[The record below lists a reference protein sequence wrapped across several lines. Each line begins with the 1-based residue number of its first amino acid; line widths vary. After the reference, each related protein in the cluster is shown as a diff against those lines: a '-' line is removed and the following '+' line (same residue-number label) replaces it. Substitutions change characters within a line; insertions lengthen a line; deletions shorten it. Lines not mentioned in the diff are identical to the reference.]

1 MALSNI
7 HDSPVKFA
15 TRQSFHSGLL
25 PKVDVIRKELLT
37 AMSGK
42 FVNMKFDKFMDTFVR
57 NELGPVKP
65 PPPKK
70 WKGKFNAITNG
81 IQEAGLQTNSYALP
95 YCPPGYKMISSP
107 DRADQTDSFGQKAD
121 GGVYASSEAP
131 KDNRTCWA
139 TKALSVEFKKAS
151 TKDDPFDDKGGQGS
165 SSFEAESIQRRKNR
179 GQIIHY
185 ASEVFLRQHRCFLFS
200 IIVLGTSARI
210 LRWDRSGTIVTEKFD
225 YRRRPEMICEFLWS
239 FARLSPKAQGYDT
252 TAVRVE
258 KGSPEYDLMDR
269 MAELPEDADR
279 TPWSYIG
286 DYFRS
291 SLAPGWIRYKVTVVD
306 EGESGNDGQDAGDSD
321 NGATGDTVAD
331 DPGAGEGSKASSM
344 QPHFFASGV
353 LGRGTRG
360 YVAIDVAARKFVF
373 LKDAWRVKL
382 PGIQREGDVLRFLN
396 AKDVQNIPTVLCHGD
411 IDGQCTLS
419 QVYSEWLDDDDRNPL
434 KEHCHYRLAE
444 YEIGQKL
451 ETFGAGTILLKI
463 MWDCLTAH
471 EDAYVKA
478 RILHR
483 DISEGNILIF
493 WRQNSEGQI
502 VPCGLL
508 NDWELSKKIPNID
521 APQDEGSSGR
531 QPDRTGTWLFLSAMS
546 LHNKW
551 KKIVLQDDLES
562 FFHVLLYMAV
572 RFIPS
577 NCDDVGGFIDR
588 FFEAAVVR
596 KDGEYIC
603 GSDKLHMMKSGQIEL
618 SGTPGN
624 LVPVPLKFMESKV
637 GYPMNQ
643 LIYTLLQWFSAYYRE
658 EQARH
663 MSQAN
668 HAGSSSEAQP
678 TPFIVPTMPL
688 SLFAGLPTEVSEA
701 SFASL
706 TDTQQV
712 LSGRDAELAANLS
725 SHDKIRNLFL
735 ASAVRLHHWQPDKIR
750 DRRPELNYNRSKRT
764 SESVLDQDLDLPRPK
779 RPKLSHTDPVSEGY
793 VPEPA
798 KASHWQGRGERCEKA
813 GTFSVSSEPAKASDW
828 QGHQ

>member
-81 IQEAGLQTNSYALP
+81 IQEAGLQTKFIKIIDKLKLLE
-95 YCPPGYKMISSP
+95 PGYKMISSP

-151 TKDDPFDDKGGQGS
+151 TKDDPFDDKGGQGG

-185 ASEVFLRQHRCFLFS
+185 ASQVFLHQHRCFLFS

-225 YRRRPEMICEFLWS
+225 YRNRPEMICEFLWS

-258 KGSPEYDLMDR
+258 KGSPE
-269 MAELPEDADR
+269 

-306 EGESGNDGQDAGDSD
+306 EGESGDDGQDTGDSD

-331 DPGAGEGSKASSM
+331 DPGAGEGSKASSTSSGKKVF
-344 QPHFFASGV
+344 QFLICKPHFSVPGV

-360 YVAIDVAARKFVF
+360 YVAIDVATQKFVF
-373 LKDAWRVKL
+373 LKDAWRVRL

-396 AKDVQNIPTVLCHGD
+396 AKGVQNIPTVLCHGD
-411 IDGQCTLS
+411 VDCQCTLS
-419 QVYSEWLDDDDRNPL
+419 QGYSEWLDDDDLNPL

-444 YEIGQKL
+444 LEIGQKL
-451 ETFGAGTILLKI
+451 ETFQAGNVLLKI

-493 WRQNSEGQI
+493 YRRRPGGYIE
-502 VPCGLL
+502 PCGLL

-521 APQDEGSSGR
+521 ARQDDASSGR
-531 QPDRTGTWLFLSAMS
+531 QPDRTGTWLFLSALS
-546 LHNKW
+546 LNDKW
-551 KKIVLQDDLES
+551 KQILLQDDLES
-562 FFHVLLYMAV
+562 FFHVLLYMAI

-588 FFEAAVVR
+588 FFEAATVR
-596 KDGEYIC
+596 KDGEYTC
-603 GSDKLHMMKSGQIEL
+603 GPDKMSAMQIGRIRVNSAL
-618 SGTPGN
+618 
-624 LVPVPLKFMESKV
+624 VPLKFMESNV
-637 GYPMNQ
+637 DYPINQ
-643 LIYTLLQWFSAYYRE
+643 LINTLLQWFSAYYRE
-658 EQARH
+658 DEDRV

-668 HAGSSSEAQP
+668 NAGPSSQP
-678 TPFIVPTMPL
+678 PPATSSAYTTQPMPFQYLPPMP
-688 SLFAGLPTEVSEA
+688 VSEPTLD
-701 SFASL
+701 SL
-706 TDTQQV
+706 MSTPQV
-712 LSGRDAELAANLS
+712 VPSRDAELAANLS
-725 SHDKIRNLFL
+725 SHKNIRALFRRLGERRDWPPSDKTDD
-735 ASAVRLHHWQPDKIR
+735 Q
-750 DRRPELNYNRSKRT
+750 RPKLNYSGSKRT

-779 RPKLSHTDPVSEGY
+779 RIKLSLPDPVSEGY
-793 VPEPA
+793 VPNP
-798 KASHWQGRGERCEKA
+798 SNGDGHGERCEKA

-828 QGHQ
+828 QRHQ